1 MNGLE
6 ARIDRWVEAGLITP
20 AVGDDLRRYEHEHQD
35 IAPPPTAPDA
45 VAHVPEAAAPPPPPS
60 QPRALALVGEVVGY
74 LGAALVISA
83 VSFLLGRTWADLPTA
98 GRIAIVAGLLA
109 VVAVGGTLAA
119 RVATDPAQRLA
130 SVLLLATV
138 GLTAW
143 LAWVI
148 AEAAG
153 VSDEPMGIAVTAPA
167 LVVAAAIYVV
177 RRRGLAQL
185 ATLAALAGL
194 ASSIV
199 SVTVAD
205 DLDMGAAIGVTLATV
220 GAVWVVAGAL
230 GWLRPTAAA
239 LVAGGMLTVLALQT
253 TAYDETRTP
262 MLITAVAVAI
272 AMIAVAIAV
281 SRLALLIVPGG
292 IGLLVST
299 PQLIDH
305 LVGDAVATWVGVLLT
320 GVALV
325 VAAVWMVRE
334 RRQLPGG

>member
-35 IAPPPTAPDA
+35 IAPPASAPDA
-45 VAHVPEAAAPPPPPS
+45 VATGPEAVAPPPPPS
-60 QPRALALVGEVVGY
+60 QPRTLALVGEVVGY

-98 GRIAIVAGLLA
+98 GRVAIVAGLLA

-148 AEAAG
+148 TDAAG
-153 VSDEPMGIAVTAPA
+153 VTDEAMGVAVTAPT
-167 LVVAAAIYVV
+167 LVVAAVIYAA

-194 ASSIV
+194 ASSTV
-199 SVTVAD
+199 SLVAAD
-205 DLDMGAAIGVTLATV
+205 DRDMALALGLTLAAVGAA
-220 GAVWVVAGAL
+220 WVAGAAM
-230 GWLRPTAAA
+230 GWLRPATAG

-253 TAYDETRTP
+253 TAYDVTRTP
-262 MLITAVAVAI
+262 MLIAAVAVSVALL
-272 AMIAVAIAV
+272 AVAITV
-281 SRLALLIVPGG
+281 SRLAVLIVPGG
-292 IGLLVST
+292 IGLLIST

-325 VAAVWMVRE
+325 VVAVWMVRE
-334 RRQLPGG
+334 RRQAPGG